1 MKPAATVAISSVLAL
16 GSLTALVVARLVVPP
31 APPAEGKGFNAQSTG
46 PDLLG
51 RTTRPV
57 GGPQAGASAQQNVAT
72 SKGTSAIAPVA
83 GTSDPLRARLE
94 ALTEHEAKQFYLD
107 CSDAA
112 LHGTHDRASTT
123 ACSVSYDV
131 VLNRHFGGAFHAL
144 LAWSRSQRGET
155 ADAAASNGD

>member
-16 GSLTALVVARLVVPP
+16 GSLTALVVAKLLLPL
-31 APPAEGKGFNAQSTG
+31 APPAESKGFSAQGTG
-46 PDLLG
+46 SALRG
-51 RTTRPV
+51 QTTRLV
-57 GGPQAGASAQQNVAT
+57 GDPDAGASARGNVQT
-72 SKGTSAIAPVA
+72 TKGASAIAPVA

-112 LHGTHDRASTT
+112 LHGTHVRASTT

-131 VLNRHFGGAFHAL
+131 LLSRHFGGDFHAL
-144 LAWSRSQRGET
+144 LAWSRSQRHES
-155 ADAAASNGD
+155 AEAAANSGD